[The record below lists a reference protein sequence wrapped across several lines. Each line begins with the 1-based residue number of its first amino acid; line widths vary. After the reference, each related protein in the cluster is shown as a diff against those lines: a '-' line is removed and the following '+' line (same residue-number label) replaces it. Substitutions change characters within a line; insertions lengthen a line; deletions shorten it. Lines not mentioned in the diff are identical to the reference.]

1 MKRALI
7 VAVILGVVGVGLA
20 WGEPAPAPQA
30 QQVMHPTQI
39 PSVYTL
45 KCQPFGSTEFVN
57 DLQIWNQG
65 TKAVPSGTKVHWEVM
80 NGQWK
85 GDYTFT
91 ADLAP
96 GAKVILDDVMNGA
109 QSQGNCTVKTVLK
122 SVKKVVDP
130 EIIKKL
136 AAVLQCQPYGATE
149 FVNDVMIWNKGNK
162 ALAPGTK
169 VHWEVMNGQWKGD
182 YTFAAGLAPGAHV
195 ILDDVMNGAQ
205 SQGNCTVKV
214 VQ

>member
-1 MKRALI
+1 ML
-7 VAVILGVVGVGLA
+7 
-20 WGEPAPAPQA
+20 Q
-30 QQVMHPTQI
+30 
-39 PSVYTL
+39 
-45 KCQPFGSTEFVN
+45 CQPFGAVEFVN
-57 DLQIWNQG
+57 DVQIWNKG
-65 TKAVPSGTKVHWEVM
+65 PKPVPSGTKVHWEVM

-91 ADLAP
+91 ANLAP
-96 GAKVILDDVMNGA
+96 GAKVVLEQRDERRPEPG
-109 QSQGNCTVKTVLK
+109 QRTVKVVLK
-122 SVKKVVDP
+122 ELKQVIDP

-136 AAVLQCQPYGATE
+136 AVVLQCQPYGAAE

-162 ALAPGTK
+162 ALANGTK